1 MNKLN
6 RKIFATLVSILSAF
20 LVILI
25 IIFNVSLYNT
35 EKARSR
41 EMGGTGL
48 GLPIAKEIIEGRR
61 ITREDD
67 LTMFFSGIYNVP
79 MVITIVDA
87 RENIDKILP
96 FLDEH
101 AEHCFVTLAETD
113 VLMTKYLKTKIAN
126 YDK

>member
-1 MNKLN
+1 MC
-6 RKIFATLVSILSAF
+6 
-20 LVILI
+20 
-25 IIFNVSLYNT
+25 
-35 EKARSR
+35 EK
-41 EMGGTGL
+41 GL
-48 GLPIAKEIIEGRR
+48 GKMEFRKMCNLTIFTDQDVAYEGRPLFKVIVLKAKELGLKGLTVTKGYTGFAMTSRR
-61 ITREDD
+61 QDD
-67 LTMFFSGIYNVP
+67 LTKFFSGVYNVP

-113 VLMTKYLKTKIAN
+113 VLMTKYLKAKIAN